1 MPLMWQEIE
10 GRQRAG
16 VECQSNFEETLMM
29 VLAASARME
38 QKVFVLA
45 EAPEMGSAIARV

>member
-16 VECQSNFEETLMM
+16 VECQSNFEETLVV
-29 VLAASARME
+29 VLASFSRLE
-38 QKVFVLA
+38 QKVLVLA
-45 EAPEMGSAIARV
+45 EIPEMG